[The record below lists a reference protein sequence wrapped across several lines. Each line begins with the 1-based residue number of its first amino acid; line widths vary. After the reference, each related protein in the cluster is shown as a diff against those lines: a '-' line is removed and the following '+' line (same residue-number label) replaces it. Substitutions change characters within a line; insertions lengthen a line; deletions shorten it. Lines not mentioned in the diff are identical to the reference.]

1 MADLI
6 AQGAAWLTN
15 QRRASASQTVT
26 YSRGTASVSISAAI
40 GNSAFTLDNGNVVLN
55 LESRDYLFAAA
66 DLVLNGNAVTP
77 LPGDR
82 ITEAD
87 GQVYEVLPIAGEPA
101 WRYSDNARTSLRVH
115 TRQVESG
122 A

>member
-1 MADLI
+1 MSDLL
-6 AQGAAWLTN
+6 AQGAAWLTA

-26 YSRGTASVSISAAI
+26 YSRGSASVSIAAAI

-55 LESRDYLFAAA
+55 IESRDYLFAAA
-66 DLVLNGNAVTP
+66 DLVLDGNTVTP

-82 ITEAD
+82 ITESD

-101 WRYSDNARTSLRVH
+101 WRYSDRYRTSLRVH

>member
-1 MADLI
+1 MSDLL
-6 AQGAAWLTN
+6 AQGAAWLTA

-26 YSRGTASVSISAAI
+26 YSRGVATVSLSAAI
-40 GNSAFTLDNGNVVLN
+40 GSSAFSLDNGNVVLTI
-55 LESRDYLFAAA
+55 ESRDYLFAAA
-66 DLVLNGNAVTP
+66 DLILGGVQVTP
-77 LPGDR
+77 LAGDR

-87 GQVYEVLPIAGEPA
+87 GQVYEVLPMAGEPA
-101 WRYSDNARTSLRVH
+101 WRHSDRQRTSLRVH